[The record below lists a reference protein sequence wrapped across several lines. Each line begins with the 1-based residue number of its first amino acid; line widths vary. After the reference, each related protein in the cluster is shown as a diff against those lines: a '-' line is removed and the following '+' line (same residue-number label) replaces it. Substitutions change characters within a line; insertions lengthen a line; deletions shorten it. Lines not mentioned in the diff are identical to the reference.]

1 MANITTEST
10 LNFSKNTLKP
20 CPFCNT
26 NLNEFPKVM
35 VIKQAVYGEYLQWKK
50 DNAKILGTDTW
61 LVVRCPKCGGTGPRG
76 VDEKQAIN
84 EWNGIRPD
92 LSWHP

>member
-1 MANITTEST
+1 MKNIY
-10 LNFSKNTLKP
+10 LRP

-26 NLNEFPKVM
+26 DLRDFPKVM

-61 LVVRCPKCGGTGPRG
+61 LVVRCVKCGGTGPRG
-76 VDEKQAIN
+76 STEQEAIDR
-84 EWNGIRPD
+84 WNGICPNLEWEPGR
-92 LSWHP
+92 S